1 MIRAVWM
8 TLIPFTF
15 LLATPPAFSETMVAS
30 FYGAES
36 GKRTAS
42 GARFNPNGLTAAHKT
57 LPFGTRL
64 RVCYR
69 GCADVT
75 VTDRGP
81 FVRGRQLDISH
92 GAARVIGLTGPG
104 VARVTVERL

>member
-1 MIRAVWM
+1 
-8 TLIPFTF
+8 
-15 LLATPPAFSETMVAS
+15 MVAS
-30 FYGAES
+30 FYGSES

-81 FVRGRQLDISH
+81 FVRGRQLDISN